1 MIKKELK
8 RNMFFIDLLQEIWI
22 MNKKQKILI
31 IISTIIFLFV
41 TLNPSVFRISPLDI
55 WGYDGTGKYPSRSP
69 YFTIRPMYQ
78 NWAVIAVPSVAFFY
92 YFKDKNKTS

>member
-1 MIKKELK
+1 
-8 RNMFFIDLLQEIWI
+8 

-55 WGYDGTGKYPSRSP
+55 WGYDGTGKYPSRKS
-69 YFTIRPMYQ
+69 YFTHQPMYQ
-78 NWAVIAVPSVAFFY
+78 YWAIIIVPTAVLY
-92 YFKDKNKTS
+92 YFFKNKKDKNPKDEQKE